1 MTQAP
6 ILDAPILQIS
16 WLELALSGGLVL
28 MAAGLSRS
36 FRTGLAGSFLL
47 GALRTVVQLTL
58 VGYVLVYV
66 FSVEQWWLVVAALGL
81 MTAVATREA
90 VQRQDAPSRRLYGI
104 TGLALAL
111 GAGLTL
117 VYVSSVVVRPDP
129 WYNPRYLIPLFGMI
143 ISSAMNAAALAGER
157 LAGEME
163 SRSREIEARLALGA
177 DAVEASREPV
187 RRAIR
192 AASIPIMNQLM
203 IVGIVALPGMMTGQ
217 IISGTS
223 PLTAVRYQIVVM
235 FMLAAAVAVSAAGV
249 AAWYRRE
256 FFSDAL
262 QFRPPG
268 GASAS

>member
-6 ILDAPILQIS
+6 ILDAPILRIS
-16 WLELALSGGLVL
+16 WLELAASGGLVL
-28 MAAGLSRS
+28 MAVGLSRR
-36 FRTGLAGSFLL
+36 FRTGLAGSFLV

-58 VGYVLVYV
+58 VGYVLVYI
-66 FSVEQWWLVVAALGL
+66 FSVDRWWLVLAGLAL
-81 MTAVATREA
+81 MTGVATREA
-90 VQRQDAPSRRLYGI
+90 VQRQDSPPRSLYGI

-117 VYVSSVVVRPDP
+117 VYVSSVVVRPES
-129 WYNPRYLIPLFGMI
+129 WYSPRYLIPLFGMI
-143 ISSAMNAAALAGER
+143 ISSAMNAAALAAER
-157 LAGEME
+157 LTGEME
-163 SRSREIEARLALGA
+163 SRSREVEARLALGA
-177 DAVEASREPV
+177 DEVEASREPV

-203 IVGIVALPGMMTGQ
+203 IVGVVALPGMMTGQ
-217 IISGTS
+217 ILSGTS

-235 FMLAAAVAVSAAGV
+235 FMLAAAVAVSAVVV

-268 GASAS
+268 RA